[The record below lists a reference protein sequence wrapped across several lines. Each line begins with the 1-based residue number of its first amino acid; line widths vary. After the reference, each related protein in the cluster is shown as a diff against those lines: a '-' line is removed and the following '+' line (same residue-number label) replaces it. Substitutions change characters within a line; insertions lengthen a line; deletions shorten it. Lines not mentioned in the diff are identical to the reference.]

1 MLYKDAFKTATRSLT
16 HGKMRSILTML
27 GIVIGIA
34 SVIILMSIGQSAQ
47 DLILGQVESIGS
59 NLIIITPGAPANGKF
74 SAPAASQGI
83 IITSLQQ
90 KDVDALSREPSVTY
104 AVPEVRGQASAVY
117 GDNNVTVSYTGSTA
131 DFFVV
136 SNLAKVGKGET
147 FSKSDVDSANHVVV
161 IGPDLANTLFGPNVN
176 PIDKIIRLKNVS
188 FRVVGVL
195 SKGGTGAFGVDLGNL
210 VVMPISVAQTQLLG
224 INYFNVIVVEASPQY
239 DISFAK
245 SRIGFILEQDHG
257 ITNSNKDDFTI
268 NTQEDI
274 LSLLGSITSVLTL
287 FLAAI
292 ASISLVVGG
301 IGIMNIMLVSV
312 TERTREIGL
321 RKAVGATNKDILEQF
336 LIESVLLTLVGGVI
350 GIALGAGVVGL
361 VYLVLSTFFSSVGW
375 VFAFP
380 ISAVILGLLVSGA
393 AGIAFGIYPAQKAGK
408 KNPIDALRYE

>member
-83 IITSLQQ
+83 IITSLRQR
-90 KDVDALSREPSVTY
+90 DVDALSREPAVNL
-104 AVPEVRGQASAVY
+104 AVPEVRGQAHVVY
-117 GDNNVTVSYTGSTA
+117 GNNDVTVSFTGSTA
-131 DFFVV
+131 DFFSV
-136 SNLAKVGKGET
+136 SNLAKVGQGQI
-147 FSKSDVDSANHVVV
+147 FSKSDVDSGNHVVV
-161 IGPDLANTLFGPNVN
+161 IGPDLAKTLFGPNVN
-176 PIDKIIRLKNVS
+176 PVDKIIRLKDVS
-188 FRVVGVL
+188 FRIVGVL
-195 SKGGTGAFGVDLGNL
+195 SKGGTGAFGVDIGNL
-210 VVMPISVAQTQLLG
+210 VVMPITVAQTQLLG
-224 INYFNVIVVEASPQY
+224 IDYFNVIIVEANPQY
-239 DISFAK
+239 DVSFAK
-245 SRIGFILEQDHG
+245 MRIGFILEQNHG
-257 ITNSNKDDFTI
+257 IVNSNKDDFTI

-274 LSLLGSITSVLTL
+274 LSLLGNITSILTL

-321 RKAVGATNKDILEQF
+321 RKAVGATNRDILEQF
-336 LIESVLLTLVGGVI
+336 LIESVLLTLLGGAM
-350 GIALGAGVVGL
+350 GIIVGAGIVGL
-361 VYLVLSTFFSSVGW
+361 VYFSISIFDPTLGW
-375 VFAFP
+375 VFSFP
-380 ISAVILGLLVSGA
+380 ISAVVLGLLVSGIS
-393 AGIAFGIYPAQKAGK
+393 GIAFGIYPASKAGK